1 MQEILDKL
9 INEIKR
15 DQRYLDYLEAE
26 KKLHT
31 KDIEELLRDYQ
42 NKLDQYEE
50 IRKYEQYIDNTQIK
64 EEIKDLKRRISCNE
78 DIIDYYQKYHR
89 LNDFLEEI
97 TKIVFGNISKEL
109 DLSPYKL

>member
-9 INEIKR
+9 INEIKK

-31 KDIEELLRDYQ
+31 KNIEELLRDYQ
-42 NKLDQYEE
+42 NKLVRYEE

-64 EEIKDLKRRISCNE
+64 EEIKDLKRQISCNE

>member
-1 MQEILDKL
+1 MEEILDKL
-9 INEIKR
+9 VNEIKL

-26 KKLHT
+26 EKLHT
-31 KDIEELLRDYQ
+31 KDVEKLLQAYQ
-42 NKLDQYEE
+42 DKLSQYEE
-50 IRKYEQYIDNTQIK
+50 LKKYEQYIDNTQIK
-64 EEIKDLKRRISCNE
+64 EEIKDLKRQISCNN
-78 DIIDYYQKYHR
+78 DIIDYYRKYHC

>member
-9 INEIKR
+9 INEIKK

-50 IRKYEQYIDNTQIK
+50 IRKYEPYIDNTQIK
-64 EEIKDLKRRISCNE
+64 EEIKDLKRQISCNE

>member
-9 INEIKR
+9 INEIKK

-31 KDIEELLRDYQ
+31 KNIEELLRDYQ
-42 NKLDQYEE
+42 NKLVRYEE

-64 EEIKDLKRRISCNE
+64 EEIKDLKRQISCNE

-97 TKIVFGNISKEL
+97 TKINKQLLI
-109 DLSPYKL
+109 

>member
-31 KDIEELLRDYQ
+31 KDIEELLR
-42 NKLDQYEE
+42 
-50 IRKYEQYIDNTQIK
+50 IIK
-64 EEIKDLKRRISCNE
+64 INLINMKK
-78 DIIDYYQKYHR
+78 
-89 LNDFLEEI
+89 
-97 TKIVFGNISKEL
+97 
-109 DLSPYKL
+109 

>member
-9 INEIKR
+9 INEIKK

-31 KDIEELLRDYQ
+31 KNIEELLRDYQ
-42 NKLDQYEE
+42 NKLVRYEE

-64 EEIKDLKRRISCNE
+64 EEIKDLKRQISCNE

-97 TKIVFGNISKEL
+97 TKIVFGNISKER

>member
-9 INEIKR
+9 INEIKK

-31 KDIEELLRDYQ
+31 KNIEELLRDYQ
-42 NKLDQYEE
+42 NKLVRYEE

-64 EEIKDLKRRISCNE
+64 EEIKDLKRQISCNE

-109 DLSPYKL
+109 DLSPYKF

>member
-9 INEIKR
+9 INEIKK

-42 NKLDQYEE
+42 NKLDQYE
-50 IRKYEQYIDNTQIK
+50 
-64 EEIKDLKRRISCNE
+64 
-78 DIIDYYQKYHR
+78 
-89 LNDFLEEI
+89 
-97 TKIVFGNISKEL
+97 
-109 DLSPYKL
+109 